1 MKSNLTIRAPQNLNR
16 QQDFRGIHSKIK
28 AQTLLDKTSENN
40 EHEMSREMLDPSKYH
55 NAKFGDMVAVINK
68 QKDPNKVLIR
78 AIPKKELAQ
87 IAGNPRASMYRGVS
101 KNGPSWQVRH
111 NGIIFRH

>member
-1 MKSNLTIRAPQNLNR
+1 
-16 QQDFRGIHSKIK
+16 
-28 AQTLLDKTSENN
+28 
-40 EHEMSREMLDPSKYH
+40 MSREMLDPSKYH